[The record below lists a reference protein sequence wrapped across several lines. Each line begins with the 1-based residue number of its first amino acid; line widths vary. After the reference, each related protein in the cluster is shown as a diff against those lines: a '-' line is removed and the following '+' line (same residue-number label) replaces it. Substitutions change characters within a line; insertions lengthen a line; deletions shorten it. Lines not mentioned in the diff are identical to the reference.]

1 MIMKKEECDVQT
13 AFPYNYVS
21 ISNYLNSI
29 SFRLSES
36 ILYDYLWKAVKRNA
50 SKNVKGLNF
59 KICENYGVNHL
70 ILRCHNHML
79 KNNPIINIHKYFV
92 NCVAGL
98 LHCHNGRNDN
108 GKRIYSI
115 YLAGKSEAPSPFS
128 SKRDNTLT
136 ENE

>member
-1 MIMKKEECDVQT
+1 MKKEECDVQT
-13 AFPYNYVS
+13 AFPYDYVS

-29 SFRLSES
+29 SFSLSES

-59 KICENYGVNHL
+59 KICENYGVNYL

-98 LHCHNGRNDN
+98 LLCHSGRDDN

-115 YLAGKSEAPSPFS
+115 HLAGKSEAPSPFS
-128 SKRDNTLT
+128 SKRDNTLM